1 MSLRICILASGSSGN
16 CTYIASRTT
25 PILVDAG
32 LSAREI
38 QKRLEGL
45 AVPVSSIAA
54 VCVSHE
60 HADHT
65 TGLRILNQKHGV
77 ALYANNGTI
86 EALHGD
92 EDLKSLPWHVFTTGQ
107 PFRVGDLV
115 IEPFSVSHD
124 ALEPVGFVVSSGEA
138 RVAVVT
144 DIGVA
149 TTLVRERLKRCHAL
163 VLESNHDER
172 LLQLA
177 ERPEYLKQRIR
188 GRQGHLSNERA
199 GELLAEVAGP
209 QLTHVFLAHL
219 SEQCNNQ
226 DLARK
231 TAEQHLARAGH
242 GRVKVCLTYPDHA
255 SEVWH
260 HNDFDT
266 TPSPVV
272 SVPA

>member
-16 CTYIASRTT
+16 CTFVSSKTT
-25 PILVDAG
+25 SILVDAG

-45 AVPVSSIAA
+45 ALPVSSIAA

-86 EALHGD
+86 EALRQD
-92 EDLKSLPWHVFTTGQ
+92 EDLKNLPWHVFTTGQ
-107 PFRVGDLV
+107 AFRVGDLQV
-115 IEPFSVSHD
+115 EAFTVSHD
-124 ALEPVGFVVSSGEA
+124 ALEPVGFVVSCDGA

-172 LLQLA
+172 LLQMA

-199 GELLAEVAGP
+199 GELLAEVAWP
-209 QLTHVFLAHL
+209 ELTHVFLAHL
-219 SEQCNNQ
+219 SEQCNRH
-226 DLARK
+226 DLAMQGAVRSLSK
-231 TAEQHLARAGH
+231 AGH
-242 GRVKVCLTYPDHA
+242 SHVRVSLTYPDRV
-255 SEVWH
+255 SEVWQY
-260 HNDFDT
+260 T
-266 TPSPVV
+266 APASVV
-272 SVPA
+272 